1 MYVPT
6 FGGSGLLHLL
16 AAHPRVVAI
25 FGVAA
30 TVGALMAPHAP
41 GRLVGTAGHVER
53 IESALGPRIAAVAEE
68 RQTAAEEQ
76 AVRILER
83 NDRKQIEAAVARI
96 LRTCGAACT
105 DISTDRVVSDR
116 ALLVRV
122 LMLSELDALA
132 QAPQTNVVG
141 APAHTNRPTPGTN

>member
-30 TVGALMAPHAP
+30 TVGALMAPQAP
-41 GRLVGTAGHVER
+41 GRLIGTAGHVER
-53 IESALGPRIAAVAEE
+53 IESALGPTIAAVVEE
-68 RQTAAEEQ
+68 RQAAAEEE
-76 AVRILER
+76 AVRLLEQ

-96 LRTCGAACT
+96 LRTCGVACT
-105 DISTDRVVSDR
+105 DISTERVVSDR
-116 ALLVRV
+116 ALLLQV
-122 LMLSELDALA
+122 LRLSQLDALA
-132 QAPQTNVVG
+132 RTPRTNVVG
-141 APAHTNRPTPGTN
+141 GASHTSRPARGTN

>member
-41 GRLVGTAGHVER
+41 GRLVGTAGHIER
-53 IESALGPRIAAVAEE
+53 IESAIRPQIAVAEE
-68 RQTAAEEQ
+68 RQTAAEEE
-76 AVRILER
+76 AVRLFEQ
-83 NDRKQIEAAVARI
+83 NDRQQIEGAVRQM
-96 LRTCGAACT
+96 LRACGSGCT
-105 DISTDRVVSDR
+105 DISTDRVIGDR
-116 ALLVRV
+116 ALLLRV
-122 LMLSELDALA
+122 LMLSELDKLARTLRADVA
-132 QAPQTNVVG
+132 QAPR
-141 APAHTNRPTPGTN
+141 HTDRPVRGTN

>member
-41 GRLVGTAGHVER
+41 GRLVGTADHLER
-53 IESALGPRIAAVAEE
+53 IESAIRPQVAVAEE
-68 RQTAAEEQ
+68 RQTAAEDE
-76 AVRILER
+76 AVRLLEQ
-83 NDRKQIEAAVARI
+83 NDRQQIEVAVRQM
-96 LRTCGAACT
+96 LRTCGSGCT
-105 DISTDRVVSDR
+105 DISTDRVMSDR

-122 LMLSELDALA
+122 LMLSELDKR
-132 QAPQTNVVG
+132 
-141 APAHTNRPTPGTN
+141 AHTPRTDAAVTTRQTGHRTSGTR